1 MSRIRPTPPPPR
13 AAPDAGHR
21 VSIGGER
28 HLVVKTVG
36 SGVPIVFLHGFP
48 LDHTMWAGQ
57 RSLADAS
64 GLLAGEARL
73 ILPDLAGFGA
83 SDGPASASIAAMA
96 EDVVGLLDGLGIAER
111 VVVCGLSM
119 GGYVAQH
126 LAARHADRL
135 AGLVLVDTKLE
146 ADTAEA
152 RAARAD
158 LSQAVGRVGTRIAAE
173 AMVPRLLASGP
184 DAAINDAPTGRRA
197 VEEQLRRTIEATSVA
212 TIQTA
217 LAALADRPD
226 LSAAA
231 AGFTMPTLLVVG
243 AEDAIT
249 PPECL
254 ERAAVA
260 IAGSTLVV
268 VPRCGHMTPL
278 EDPVAF
284 NEALGSFMRQRLL
297 TAAR

>member
-1 MSRIRPTPPPPR
+1 MSGPSLPPPSNLALP
-13 AAPDAGHR
+13 ATIHR
-21 VSIGGER
+21 VPIGNGR
-28 HLVVKTVG
+28 RLTVREIG
-36 SGVPIVFLHGFP
+36 SGLPIVFLHGFP
-48 LDHTMWAGQ
+48 LDHSMWAGQ
-57 RSLADAS
+57 WPLATA
-64 GLLAGEARL
+64 GGILAGRVRL
-73 ILPDLAGFGA
+73 VAPDLAGFGG
-83 SDGPASASIAAMA
+83 SDGPATGSIAAMA
-96 EDVVGLLDGLGIAER
+96 EDVVAMLDGLGIQER

-126 LAARHADRL
+126 LAVSHADRL

-146 ADTAEA
+146 ADTPEA

-158 LSQAVGRVGTRIAAE
+158 LSERVGRVGTRIAAE

-184 DAAINDAPTGRRA
+184 GAAVDRGLAGRIA
-197 VEEQLRRTIEATSVA
+197 VEERLRRTIEASPVA

-226 LSAAA
+226 MVAAA
-231 AGFTMPTLLVVG
+231 ASLDLPTLLVVG
-243 AEDAIT
+243 ADDTIT

-254 ERAAVA
+254 VRAGATIV
-260 IAGSTLVV
+260 GSSLAV

-278 EDPVAF
+278 EDPAAF
-284 NEALGSFMRQRLL
+284 NALLAAFLQERSL